1 VPELVIQYS
10 ELRLGGV
17 VAEGGSGVVVKGY
30 FGAAPIVAKSVRS
43 QFMEGD
49 FDEIQR
55 DPAGDGHALPPP
67 PLGTHDLLR
76 RLLPRQRTHAHP
88 GTRPPPL
95 MHPRPG
101 TDERPARALVLQ
113 EFCPQ
118 TLEAMVR
125 DAAGG
130 PGLMGQPEAFFRV
143 AGELAETLAF
153 LHDRAVAHRDLKVG
167 SERNRNR
174 EMSAALAYLAELAF
188 PPPRPFLSAAAERA
202 AGRARAGQD
211 LRPGACRQRRARRAA
226 EHGQRASGHA
236 RVSDGGAYS

>member
-1 VPELVIQYS
+1 LGLGLDWGWGWGWQAAISAHAPELVIQYS

-17 VAEGGSGVVVKGY
+17 VAEGGSGVVVKGH

-55 DPAGDGHALPPP
+55 EMAMLYRLRHSGLTTFYGVCFHDSALMLIQVRRRHPCRPAVLFVAGLTVAL
-67 PLGTHDLLR
+67 
-76 RLLPRQRTHAHP
+76 
-88 GTRPPPL
+88 
-95 MHPRPG
+95 
-101 TDERPARALVLQ
+101 PARALLLQ

-143 AGELAETLAF
+143 AGELAETLVF

-174 EMSAALAYLAELAF
+174 TGVWRWLL
-188 PPPRPFLSAAAERA
+188 
-202 AGRARAGQD
+202 
-211 LRPGACRQRRARRAA
+211 PG
-226 EHGQRASGHA
+226 
-236 RVSDGGAYS
+236 